1 MRDFAHLQLP
11 DAPGF
16 QRHLNI
22 MQVLAEMAL
31 GDAGDVVNL
40 LDIPQEDTS
49 LNTMPPLA
57 Q

>member
-1 MRDFAHLQLP
+1 
-11 DAPGF
+11 
-16 QRHLNI
+16 